1 MRSLDRMSTPTPWRK
16 DYRCFMRC
24 CSVLSTVLM
33 KYISRHACVKADVL
47 PWRDLNLVVIS
58 FKDETDKHNAMMTEI
73 WQSVLKRTPCEKEM
87 SKYKAMYRECV
98 RSECLR
104 AESTQTH
111 WSSACSQDQGRGVV
125 PDMPIYGY
133 TMWSLPFATIRISST
148 GLWRIIQSVCGE
160 T

>member
-1 MRSLDRMSTPTPWRK
+1 
-16 DYRCFMRC
+16 MRC

-33 KYISRHACVKADVL
+33 QYIFETRAMERLAL
-47 PWRDLNLVVIS
+47 TDLNLVVIS

-87 SKYKAMYRECV
+87 SIQSDVQRECV

-104 AESTQTH
+104 ESTRKLTGVQR
-111 WSSACSQDQGRGVV
+111 CSQDQGRGVV
-125 PDMPIYGY
+125 PTCLYTRY
-133 TMWSLPFATIRISST
+133 TMWSLPFDDSDIINRT
-148 GLWRIIQSVCGE
+148 LEDVIQSVCGE